1 LNWLRKEHALARD
14 DATPGQPAEPI
25 SFTEV
30 VNEHWS
36 SVYRLLYC
44 MTGSIHDTEDL
55 TQETFLR
62 ALKRI
67 ETFQAGT
74 RMRAWLLRIAANAF
88 FDAQRSRRR
97 GKTQPLPE
105 DLAGTERPPGQA
117 LETAE
122 QSELLQAALVQL
134 SNTDRMVFHLRVQE
148 ELSHR
153 EIAETLGISEEA
165 ARWHLHQARAK
176 LLKWFKGK
184 YDRS

>member
-1 LNWLRKEHALARD
+1 MAHD
-14 DATPGQPAEPI
+14 DAMPDKPAEPI

-30 VNEHWS
+30 VHEHWS
-36 SVYRLLYC
+36 SVYRLLYG
-44 MTGSIHDTEDL
+44 MTGNAHDTEDL

-67 ETFQAGT
+67 ETFQPGT

-88 FDAQRSRRR
+88 FDVQRSRRR
-97 GKTQPLPE
+97 QRTQPLPAN
-105 DLAGTERPPGQA
+105 LVGSGRPPEQA

-122 QSELLQAALVQL
+122 QRELLQAALVHL

-153 EIAETLGISEEA
+153 EIAEILGMSEEA

-176 LLKWFKGK
+176 LLEWFKRKG
-184 YDRS
+184 